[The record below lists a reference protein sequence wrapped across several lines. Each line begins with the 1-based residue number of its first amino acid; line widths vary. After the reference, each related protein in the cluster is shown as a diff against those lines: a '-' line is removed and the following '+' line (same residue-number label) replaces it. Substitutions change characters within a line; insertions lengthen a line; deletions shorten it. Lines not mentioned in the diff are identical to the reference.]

1 MSSLEITLNE
11 FVIKIPLC
19 QIDVSW
25 EEVVAFLD
33 SGPSGII
40 AIVDSHLCPLGIIES
55 HNILSEI
62 ARNNISPGIS
72 TSFSH
77 KPPLTNFLVSQITT
91 LSSKINLQDLLSL
104 LNNQESLLSEKN
116 YLIVNENNQ
125 VEGILDISKL
135 LKYMAT
141 GNAITDY
148 KFDRQSLTTNLEDHS
163 ETIPAILLNLLEQIK
178 LPLLLQNAEGDIR
191 YQNSAWHQHR
201 NYYKEAL
208 KKSSKKECEFVTAS
222 ELALQSFMFLEN
234 LETKKTANSTEC
246 YCPIGDQGFHSLF
259 ADSGVSTML
268 NEFSLSNYPQNST
281 ENIYEQIVNNSYL
294 DVQDDNGLYWHY
306 MQFPI
311 ELPVQNWGD
320 KSSQKYL
327 LVLGA
332 QLSLGKKLSTQG
344 NLEEVSDVRE
354 EVIKPSSDLNK
365 LRRLQNEF
373 MVNIS
378 HDLKSPLTAI
388 IGLSSLLKEEKLG
401 SLNSRQIRYL
411 DLIYRGGRQLMGI
424 VTDLLDITSL
434 ATGKLKLKWEKI
446 ELEQLCYQAY
456 QQVVAKLKAI
466 RTQDR
471 VLVFPQFNCNLE
483 PEAEFAI
490 ADRLRLTQIL
500 MRLLENALKSTPSE
514 GEIGIRI
521 EKWSEWI
528 AIIVWDTGR
537 GIAETFQKSLLEEIF
552 EPDNFLTSPEKTTG
566 LGLILAQQLA
576 QSHGGDISFTSQ
588 VDRGSEFT
596 LLLPVNNPHRT
607 EEVKRDHNQST
618 LVLIVE
624 TSAAIIKD
632 LTENL
637 HRLGYHTAI
646 ARNHN
651 EALYKAAH
659 LQPTKIILNH
669 EMTKLAGQN
678 ILLALNS
685 NAQTADIPLILMSK
699 ERYKKADYPSSSAK
713 QIILSSQNKI
723 NPETLAKHFPSL
735 TTSQNYCP
743 GKRLTMLR
751 LCLTDGESNLIGS
764 EIDLLFENP
773 SFNLC
778 HHIIEADSLEQANML
793 ARIWQIDTIIWDS
806 SNLEFPLAALR
817 SLVTFPNLAQIPIV
831 TLDES
836 TTAAANQFE
845 SLTVFPCLIPINEQ
859 NIAELMEVIQSA
871 ATAIDN

>member
-1 MSSLEITLNE
+1 
-11 FVIKIPLC
+11 
-19 QIDVSW
+19 
-25 EEVVAFLD
+25 
-33 SGPSGII
+33 
-40 AIVDSHLCPLGIIES
+40 
-55 HNILSEI
+55 
-62 ARNNISPGIS
+62 
-72 TSFSH
+72 
-77 KPPLTNFLVSQITT
+77 
-91 LSSKINLQDLLSL
+91 
-104 LNNQESLLSEKN
+104 
-116 YLIVNENNQ
+116 
-125 VEGILDISKL
+125 
-135 LKYMAT
+135 
-141 GNAITDY
+141 
-148 KFDRQSLTTNLEDHS
+148 FDRQSLAPKLEEHS
-163 ETIPAILLNLLEQIK
+163 ETIPEILFNLLEQIK
-178 LPLLLQNAEGDIR
+178 LPLLLQNAEGSIC
-191 YQNSAWHQHR
+191 YQNSAWHQHC
-201 NYYKEAL
+201 NYDKEAL
-208 KKSSKKECEFVTAS
+208 LKDDKRKGRFLTAE
-222 ELALQSFMFLEN
+222 ELALQSFLFLEN
-234 LETKKTANSTEC
+234 LEARKTANSTEC
-246 YCPIGDQGFHSLF
+246 YCPIGDQGFNSLF
-259 ADSGVSTML
+259 VDSGSPTMPNQL
-268 NEFSLSNYPQNST
+268 FPKFSLSNYPSTST
-281 ENIYEQIVNNSYL
+281 ENIHEQILNNSYL
-294 DVQDDNGLYWHY
+294 NIQDENDLSWHY
-306 MQFPI
+306 IRFPI
-311 ELPVQNWGD
+311 ELPVQNQGD
-320 KSSQKYL
+320 RSSQKYL
-327 LVLGA
+327 LVLGI
-332 QLSLGKKLSTQG
+332 QLEEKLSTQEKG
-344 NLEEVSDVRE
+344 NLEEVADVSEDGIR
-354 EVIKPSSDLNK
+354 PSSDLNK

-373 MVNIS
+373 MVSIS

-446 ELEQLCYQAY
+446 ELEKLCSQAY
-456 QQVVAKLKAI
+456 QQVVARLKAVHS
-466 RTQDR
+466 QDR
-471 VLVFPQFNCNLE
+471 GLVLPQFNCHRS

-500 MRLLENALKSTPSE
+500 MRLLENAIKSTPGS

-521 EKWSEWI
+521 EKWTEWI
-528 AIIVWDTGR
+528 AIIVWDTGK
-537 GIAETFQKSLLEEIF
+537 GIAETFQKSLLEEMF

-607 EEVKRDHNQST
+607 EETSDRHNHQST

-624 TSAAIIKD
+624 TSTAVIKD

-651 EALYKAAH
+651 EALYKATH
-659 LQPTKIILNH
+659 LQPTKIILNQ
-669 EMTKLAGQN
+669 EMTKLAEQN

-699 ERYKKADYPSSSAK
+699 ERYKANAPSFPDE
-713 QIILSSQNKI
+713 QIFLSSQNKI
-723 NPETLAKHFPSL
+723 NPEILAEHFPSL
-735 TTSQNYCP
+735 TSQHYCP

-751 LCLTDGESNLIGS
+751 LCLTDGELNLTGS

-778 HHIIEADSLEQANML
+778 HHIIEADSIEQAHML
-793 ARIWQIDTIIWDS
+793 ARIWKIDTIIWDS
-806 SNLEFPLAALR
+806 SNLEFPLSALR

-845 SLTVFPCLIPINEQ
+845 NLTVFPCLIPINEQ

-871 ATAIDN
+871 ATAIDH